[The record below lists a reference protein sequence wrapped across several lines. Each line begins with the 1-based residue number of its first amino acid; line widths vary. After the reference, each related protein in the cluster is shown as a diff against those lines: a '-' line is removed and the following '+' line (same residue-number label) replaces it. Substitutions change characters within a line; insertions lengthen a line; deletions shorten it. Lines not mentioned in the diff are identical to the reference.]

1 MRMYT
6 SYRGMRS
13 TGGTSARSARRL
25 SACVF
30 AATPSLA
37 TLMQL
42 LVGVVV
48 RVPPAGALVCEPGVE
63 TRRHQAVGALL
74 TLRGTGREGVG
85 VFVLRVSGVALDPAP
100 LDLVRRR
107 GLDQFLPQFLIL
119 EHAAFALPPP
129 GFPPRHPLAHS
140 FDEVLRVRNVH
151 DAGVRPLTADP
162 FQGSDG
168 PGQGHLVVGRLGGG
182 F

>member
-1 MRMYT
+1 MPRTCVRSGVVMTVPTCSRTQVERLASSSAMRMYT

-13 TGGTSARSARRL
+13 TGGTAARSARRL

-37 TLMQL
+37 TVMQL

-100 LDLVRRR
+100 LDLVRRS
-107 GLDQFLPQFLIL
+107 GLDQL
-119 EHAAFALPPP
+119 
-129 GFPPRHPLAHS
+129 
-140 FDEVLRVRNVH
+140 
-151 DAGVRPLTADP
+151 
-162 FQGSDG
+162 
-168 PGQGHLVVGRLGGG
+168 
-182 F
+182 

>member
-13 TGGTSARSARRL
+13 TGGTAAPSARRL

-37 TLMQL
+37 TLIQL

-63 TRRHQAVGALL
+63 PRRHQTVGAILP
-74 TLRGTGREGVG
+74 LRGAVREGVG
-85 VFVLRVSGVALDPAP
+85 VFVLRVPRVALDPAP
-100 LDLVRRR
+100 FARVHQDAGRGCTGHVRAGSPRGYRCGAGSPPRGTPRSRWAGRRR
-107 GLDQFLPQFLIL
+107 GSC
-119 EHAAFALPPP
+119 
-129 GFPPRHPLAHS
+129 GRRRTTS
-140 FDEVLRVRNVH
+140 R
-151 DAGVRPLTADP
+151 T
-162 FQGSDG
+162 GSA
-168 PGQGHLVVGRLGGG
+168 
-182 F
+182 